1 MMLHN
6 SPPLHELPQG
16 FSCVRQVLY
25 RKRFPAPDQV
35 PAQIEKTTRKARQ
48 TRGSVGVRELALKE
62 PPLPSFHRF
71 HTRRLWN
78 AHRTN
83 TDLAGVISVPKRRRL
98 QRCDRSWPLV
108 LLQSADP
115 KSSARHLEHQRR
127 HGVPL
132 PAEVLPGF
140 ALL

>member
-1 MMLHN
+1 MVRHN

-16 FSCVRQVLY
+16 FSRVRQVLY
-25 RKRFPAPDQV
+25 RERFPAPDQV
-35 PAQIEKTTRKARQ
+35 PAQIEKAARKARQ
-48 TRGSVGVRELALKE
+48 TRGSVRVRELALKE

-83 TDLAGVISVPKRRRL
+83 TDLASVISVPKRRRL
-98 QRCDRSWPLV
+98 QFRDRGRSLV

-115 KSSARHLEHQRR
+115 
-127 HGVPL
+127 
-132 PAEVLPGF
+132 
-140 ALL
+140 

>member
-6 SPPLHELPQG
+6 SPTLHELPQS

-25 RKRFPAPDQV
+25 RERFPAPDQV
-35 PAQIEKTTRKARQ
+35 PAQIQETTRKARQ
-48 TRGSVGVRELALKE
+48 TRDSVGVRKRALKA
-62 PPLPSFHRF
+62 PPPPSFHRF

-83 TDLAGVISVPKRRRL
+83 TDLAGVISVPKRRSPQLR
-98 QRCDRSWPLV
+98 DRSRPLV

-115 KSSARHLEHQRR
+115 
-127 HGVPL
+127 
-132 PAEVLPGF
+132 
-140 ALL
+140 